1 VWVLLGCVVRRVLII
16 TGVIF
21 VVLNTLYLS
30 MVNLGDEF
38 PNFKADTTTGPIKF
52 HDWIGD
58 S

>member
-1 VWVLLGCVVRRVLII
+1 
-16 TGVIF
+16 
-21 VVLNTLYLS
+21 

-38 PNFKADTTTGPIKF
+38 PNFKVDTTTGPIQF